1 MKPQET
7 TNYELLGKGW
17 ATRAP
22 VAQTLQSMRQTCL
35 RTTTTCAY
43 TFARF
48 PFSGKVKPTRASPVK
63 QRLEHNNVTAPVKPQ
78 EPTNYELLG
87 KGWAT
92 RAPVAQTLQSVRQT
106 CTRTT
111 TTCAYTF
118 AQVPF
123 SGTFTPTRT
132 SPVQQRLE
140 NNNVIGAGE
149 TSRNDKLRVA
159 WERLGNTRARRAI
172 TAKRAP
178 SMLTHHHHV
187 RVHVC
192 TVSIQ

>member
-22 VAQTLQSMRQTCL
+22 VAQTLQT
-35 RTTTTCAY
+35 
-43 TFARF
+43 
-48 PFSGKVKPTRASPVK
+48 
-63 QRLEHNNVTAPVKPQ
+63 
-78 EPTNYELLG
+78 
-87 KGWAT
+87 
-92 RAPVAQTLQSVRQT
+92 VRQT

-123 SGTFTPTRT
+123 SGKFKPTRTSPVKQRTCNNNVTAPVKPQETTNYELLGKGWATRAPVAQTLQTVRQTCSRTTTTCACTFAQVPFSGKFKPTRT

-140 NNNVIGAGE
+140 
-149 TSRNDKLRVA
+149 T
-159 WERLGNTRARRAI
+159 T
-172 TAKRAP
+172 T
-178 SMLTHHHHV
+178 
-187 RVHVC
+187 
-192 TVSIQ
+192 